1 MNRATNLGEMAI
13 TSGEARQQILDEL
26 AEAIERIGFAAA
38 RLGEAYEG
46 LSVGAAD
53 RLESTLYMPVQ
64 RAFGR
69 GRRAYTSYA
78 ERSGLN
84 AGGFAPPQPGVP
96 SAGARGWIE
105 EAVAAAAE
113 ADVRIAELQDSEIA
127 IEFGDPDLRAG
138 LSEVRS
144 LLAVVPGAATGFMR
158 TLGR

>member
-1 MNRATNLGEMAI
+1 MAI
-13 TSGEARQQILDEL
+13 TSTEARQQILDEL

-38 RLGEAYEG
+38 RLGEAYEA

-53 RLESTLYMPVQ
+53 RLESELYMPVQ

-69 GRRAYTSYA
+69 GRRAYTQYA
-78 ERSGLN
+78 ERSGLA

-105 EAVAAAAE
+105 EAAAAAAE
-113 ADVRIAELQDSEIA
+113 ADIRVAELQDSEVA
-127 IEFGDPDLRAG
+127 IEFGDPELRAG

-144 LLAVVPGAATGFMR
+144 LLGGVPAATTAFMR